1 MNEII
6 FEGKVEEL
14 YPLRNYPDR
23 NGVQHVSREILV
35 ATDEMYPQRVVGELQ
50 EGNAQLPLA
59 PGMKVRCYLNFRV
72 SRGNSSERVFNNIK
86 IWKIDF

>member
-1 MNEII
+1 MNELI
-6 FEGKVEEL
+6 FEGKIEEL
-14 YPLRNYPDR
+14 YTPRTYTDR

-35 ATDEMYPQRVVGELQ
+35 ATDEMYPQRLLGELQ
-50 EGNAQLPLA
+50 EGNANLPLA

-72 SRGNSSERVFNNIK
+72 GRGNTSERMFNNIK